1 VTNIFESLPEFR
13 QVRTCRN
20 LAIHIFGRA
29 RSGERVLVAR
39 GRELP
44 AQNSKTISSLRLRA
58 IGPHELF
65 AVTANLKKIPVQ
77 VI

>member
-20 LAIHIFGRA
+20 LAINIFGRA
-29 RSGERVLVAR
+29 RSGERVFGHPR
-39 GRELP
+39 RELP
-44 AQNSKTISSLRLRA
+44 AQNSKTISSLRLWA

-65 AVTANLKKIPVQ
+65 AVSANSKKIHVQ